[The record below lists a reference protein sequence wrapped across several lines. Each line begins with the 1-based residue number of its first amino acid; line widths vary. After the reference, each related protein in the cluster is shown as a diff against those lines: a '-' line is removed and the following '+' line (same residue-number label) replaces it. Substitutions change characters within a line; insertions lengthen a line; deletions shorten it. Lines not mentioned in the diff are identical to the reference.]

1 MCQNLVVRKRLD
13 FPIVSL
19 ACQSEK
25 EGRFVES
32 VESFSTK
39 RSDWTTWFSLKKF
52 TYQVE

>member
-1 MCQNLVVRKRLD
+1 MCRAGYVPDLVVREWLD

-32 VESFSTK
+32 VDSFDQK
-39 RSDWTTWFSLKKF
+39 VGLD
-52 TYQVE
+52 